1 MTILNLRKKGLT
13 IPKGVTRSRK
23 SKKIRRYN
31 GKMGK
36 RANNDLQNPT
46 QKTKH

>member
-1 MTILNLRKKGLT
+1 MTILNLRKKSLT

-23 SKKIRRYN
+23 SKTIRRYN

-36 RANNDLQNPT
+36 RAKPYTED
-46 QKTKH
+46 

>member
-1 MTILNLRKKGLT
+1 MTILNLRKKSLT
-13 IPKGVTRSRK
+13 IPKRVIRSRK
-23 SKKIRRYN
+23 SKKIRRYK

-36 RANNDLQNPT
+36 RANNDLQNPR